1 MNKYQRKKAAL
12 RKKGVKKE
20 RYFILSGENKWEYV
34 EISEAE
40 AWKQTD
46 VVLWEEEEPGE
57 WWAVYRGDLLI

>member
-20 RYFILSGENKWEYV
+20 RYFILSSENKWEFV
-34 EISEAE
+34 EVSEAE
-40 AWKQTD
+40 AMRQTD

-57 WWAVYRGDLLI
+57 WWTVYRGDLLI